1 MIIKTYFKK
10 YLLIIAAVLL
20 FILLWEGSVR
30 LYNISDFLLPSP
42 FKVFESY
49 ISMAASGRLLYH
61 TWVTT
66 IETISGFIIGALI
79 GVVLGYLVSKS
90 KTLDYMLSPF
100 IVAAQTTPK
109 LALAPLFLIWFGFGI
124 VSKIFI
130 TALIVFFPIFVNTA
144 VAIKSINPN
153 LKALMKLVHANRWQV
168 FKNLELPSSLPII
181 FAGLKS
187 GITLAVV
194 GAVVG
199 EFVGASAGL
208 GYLIIFG
215 TGQLNTGIVFTAIV
229 QLILISIIFYEVV
242 SVIGSRLMKWHH
254 SEKDTFY

>member
-1 MIIKTYFKK
+1 MIKK
-10 YLLIIAAVLL
+10 VLL
-20 FILLWEGSVR
+20 TLSIILIFILLWEGIVR
-30 LYNISDFLLPSP
+30 FFNISEFLLPGS
-42 FKVFESY
+42 FKVINTY

-66 IETISGFIIGALI
+66 VEIIIGFLAGSLI
-79 GVVLGYLVSKS
+79 GITLGYLVSKS
-90 KTLDYMLSPF
+90 KKINFILSPF
-100 IVAAQTTPK
+100 IIAAQTTPK

-124 VSKIFI
+124 VSKILI
-130 TALIVFFPIFVNTA
+130 TALVVFFPIFVNTVVA
-144 VAIKSINPN
+144 VKYINPN
-153 LKALMKLVHANRWQV
+153 LVELMDLVHANKWQR
-168 FKNLELPSSLPII
+168 FIKLEVPSSLPMV

-215 TGQLNTGIVFTAIV
+215 TGQLNTEIVFTAIV
-229 QLILISIIFYEVV
+229 QLVIIGIIFYEIVAK
-242 SVIGSRLMKWHH
+242 IGSLLMKWHH
-254 SEKDTFY
+254 SEKEDAIY